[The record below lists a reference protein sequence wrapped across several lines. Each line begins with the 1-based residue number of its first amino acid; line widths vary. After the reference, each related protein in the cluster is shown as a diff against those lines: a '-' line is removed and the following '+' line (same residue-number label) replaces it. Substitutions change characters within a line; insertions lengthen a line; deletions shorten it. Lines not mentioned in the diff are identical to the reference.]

1 MTRTNVKRLNIARG
15 LCLLMGLGAATQA
28 ALAQTFPQRT
38 IRLVIPFAAG
48 GSSDLAARLI
58 AQRMG
63 DVLGQGVIADNRAGG
78 GGTLGSDIV
87 AHAAPDGYT
96 LGLATTGTLG
106 INPALYPALP
116 YDPTRAFDP
125 VGQISTGALTFVIGT
140 AVPARTMAEFVTW
153 ARGMNGRLNMAS
165 SGSGTPPHLVGVL
178 FNRLAGLQAT
188 HVPFKGGAPSLAAT
202 IAGETH
208 YDLDVVPTSLQQMK
222 AGRIR
227 VLAVTTPTR
236 SAVMPDVPT
245 MAEAGFAGASATV
258 WNGLI
263 APAGTPPAIIAT
275 LNRALNGVL
284 ATGEMRQRFA
294 DLGLEPVATTP
305 AAFGELVRE
314 EMTRWAAL
322 VKQSGATV
330 D

>member
-1 MTRTNVKRLNIARG
+1 MAVRNLALCVVAG
-15 LCLLMGLGAATQA
+15 LVSTT
-28 ALAQTFPQRT
+28 ALCAAQTFPQRA

-63 DVLGQGVIADNRAGG
+63 DALGQTVLADNRAGG

-87 AHAAPDGYT
+87 ARAAPDGYT
-96 LGLATTGTLG
+96 VGIATTGTVG
-106 INPALYPALP
+106 INPALYPTLP
-116 YDPTRAFDP
+116 YDPARAFEP
-125 VGQISTGALTFVIGT
+125 VGQISSGALTFVIGS
-140 AVPARTMAEFVTW
+140 AVPARTMAEFVAW
-153 ARGMNGRLNMAS
+153 ARSMNGRLNMAS

-178 FNRLAGLQAT
+178 FNQLAGLQAT

-245 MAEAGFAGASATV
+245 MAEAGFSGATATV

-263 APAGTPPAIIAT
+263 APAGTPPAIITA
-275 LNRALNGVL
+275 LNLALNGVL
-284 ATGEMRQRFA
+284 TTSEMRQRFA

-305 AAFGELVRE
+305 AAFGDLVRE
-314 EMTRWAAL
+314 EMMRWAAL